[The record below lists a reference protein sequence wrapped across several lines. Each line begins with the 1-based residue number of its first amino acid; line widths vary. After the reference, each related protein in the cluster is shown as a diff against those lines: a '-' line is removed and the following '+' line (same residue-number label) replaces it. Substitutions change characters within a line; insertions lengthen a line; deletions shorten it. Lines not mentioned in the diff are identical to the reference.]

1 MLLNEPKMPFFESEG
16 KAGGG
21 NTRKEK
27 VRKRKKTLT
36 ADKKGAKSEG
46 IELIE

>member
-1 MLLNEPKMPFFESEG
+1 MLNQPKMPFFESEG

-36 ADKKGAKSEG
+36 ADKKGAKVK
-46 IELIE
+46 ELS